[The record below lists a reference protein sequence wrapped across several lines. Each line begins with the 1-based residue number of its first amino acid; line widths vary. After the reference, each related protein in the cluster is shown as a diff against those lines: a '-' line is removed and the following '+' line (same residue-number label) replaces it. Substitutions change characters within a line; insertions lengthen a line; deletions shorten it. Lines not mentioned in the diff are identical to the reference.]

1 MIGTT
6 VKMDSLKEDLSDSQ
20 FAEKI
25 ISLSH
30 EISKGLKKLN
40 AKLVEEGYEE
50 TESEE
55 ETAGEITASEVVVAV
70 VEENEFLESGT
81 EEELVE
87 LQATEIGANEEAEA
101 KISILNQK
109 LLQLKEGVNHLEA
122 QIESLWKESAEIVSK
137 ELEKK
142 MVVLDS
148 ALKSKINIMDKELLC
163 SNEKIRNLEQA
174 IEKNKQKTQE
184 KHKKT

>member
-25 ISLSH
+25 KSLSH

-81 EEELVE
+81 EEEKVAKEELVE
-87 LQATEIGANEEAEA
+87 LRAKETGANEEAKA
-101 KISILNQK
+101 KISVLNQK
-109 LLQLKEGVNHLEA
+109 L
-122 QIESLWKESAEIVSK
+122 
-137 ELEKK
+137 
-142 MVVLDS
+142 
-148 ALKSKINIMDKELLC
+148 
-163 SNEKIRNLEQA
+163 
-174 IEKNKQKTQE
+174 
-184 KHKKT
+184 